1 MTKRVLA
8 LDLGASSGRAIVG
21 TYDGNELTLE
31 EIHRFPNDPVRLGG
45 TLYWDVLRLVHEIKQ
60 ALLKAKPYG
69 ISSIGIDTWGVDFG
83 LIDSGGRLL
92 ANPVHYRD
100 TRTAGMKE
108 YVSELIS
115 PEKLYSVTGNQ
126 IMEINT
132 LFQCAALSK
141 QDPALLASADKL
153 LMMPDLLAYFLTG
166 ETAAERSIASTTQFY
181 DWNTGDW
188 AYEIAGMCG
197 VRREMLPPIQDTG
210 TVRGMLSKALCDEL
224 GLEPVP
230 VTAVCGHD
238 TQSAMAAVPADEPE
252 FTFLSC
258 GTWSLLGR
266 ELSSPV
272 LTEEARKA
280 EFTNEAG
287 YGGKTAFLKN
297 LTGLWI
303 LQESRRQFAR
313 DGKEYSFADM
323 EKMARTAEGQSC
335 RIDTED
341 PRFAAD
347 GDLPRAV
354 CEYCAETGQP
364 VPADDA
370 GIIRCI
376 YDSLAEKY
384 RETLALLAEVTGK
397 PSEKLYVIGGGT
409 KDRLLMELTGRIC
422 GIPVIPC
429 GTEATALGNCAVQLA
444 ALRGSQDPAYIRSIL
459 KRKEI

>member
-1 MTKRVLA
+1 MTLRVLA

-21 TYDGNELTLE
+21 TYDGSALTLE
-31 EIHRFPNDPVRLGG
+31 EIHRFPNDPVRLGN

-69 ISSIGIDTWGVDFG
+69 ISCIGIDTWGVDFG
-83 LIDSGGRLL
+83 LLDSGGRLL

-100 TRTAGMKE
+100 TRTAGMKDH
-108 YVSELIS
+108 VLSLIS
-115 PEKLYSVTGNQ
+115 PQKLYSVTGNQ

-132 LFQCAALSK
+132 LFQTAALSK

-153 LMMPDLLAYFLTG
+153 LLMPDLLGFFLTG
-166 ETAAERSIASTTQFY
+166 EIAAERSIASTTQFY

-188 AYEIAGMCG
+188 AYEIAGMFG
-197 VRREMLPPIQDTG
+197 VRKEMLPVIQDAG
-210 TVRGMLSKALCDEL
+210 TVRGKLSKAICDEL
-224 GLEPVP
+224 GLV
-230 VTAVCGHD
+230 VCGHD
-238 TQSAMAAVPADEPE
+238 TQSAMAAVTAEEPE

-266 ELSSPV
+266 ELSAPI
-272 LTEEARKA
+272 LTDEARKA

-313 DGKEYSFADM
+313 NGRQYTYADM
-323 EKMARTAEGQSC
+323 EKMARAAGEQSC
-335 RIDTED
+335 RIDTDD

-347 GDLPRAV
+347 GDLPQEI
-354 CEYCAETGQP
+354 CKYCAETGQP

-376 YDSLAEKY
+376 YDSLAGKY
-384 RETLALLAEVTGK
+384 RETLELLAEVTGK
-397 PSEKLYVIGGGT
+397 PTEKLYVIGGGT
-409 KDRLLMELTGRIC
+409 KDRLLMELTERVC

-429 GTEATALGNCAVQLA
+429 GTEATALGNCAVQTA
-444 ALRGSQDPAYIRSIL
+444 ALENSSDPAYIRRIL
-459 KRKEI
+459 QRKEL